1 MGEFIRL
8 TGMVIV
14 MLLWVFFMV
23 MGEGMKNLLF
33 KWRYKWIFWKWL
45 VEIFSGKKPFPTLTF
60 EASPP
65 TKQDVKKTRA
75 EKTQIWARNA

>member
-14 MLLWVFFMV
+14 MLLWVFFMA

-45 VEIFSGKKPFPTLTF
+45 GDIFSDKKPFPTLTF
-60 EASPP
+60 EAILW
-65 TKQDVKKTRA
+65 QL
-75 EKTQIWARNA
+75 I